1 MPQDDENEDDA
12 PTANDAKVDQ
22 ILAGMNGTNMPD
34 ILKAKASDSKGEK
47 FAAYQGS
54 TALKKGVDTQEVEPA
69 VVIDQTQQESIS
81 ASEVHKAAADN
92 RAKLSR
98 EATTSVIELGGIPK
112 KKATVPLVT
121 FVVVFAIGLA
131 IVVAK
136 MQGPAVAADPIPPA
150 SAAAIASPHVSEPP
164 IAPALPAAATSPVT
178 TNLVTGPV
186 TTTPAVTP
194 AVTTAAT
201 PASTNVA
208 PVATQSP
215 RTSPA
220 RTSGVAASSP
230 SAHAAASASSR
241 PAPATTSSADNDPDR
256 ALFKTNRTP

>member
-1 MPQDDENEDDA
+1 DENDHDA
-12 PTANDAKVDQ
+12 PTASDAKVDQ
-22 ILAGMNGTNMPD
+22 ILAGMKGTNMPD

-54 TALKKGVDTQEVEPA
+54 TALKKGSDTQRVEPA

-98 EATTSVIELGGIPK
+98 EATTAVIELGGIPK
-112 KKATVPLVT
+112 KKSVVPLVT

-131 IVVAK
+131 VVVAK
-136 MQGPAVAADPIPPA
+136 MQGPAVEADAIPPA
-150 SAAAIASPHVSEPP
+150 SAAAIAPHVSEPQIP
-164 IAPALPAAATSPVT
+164 PAPSAVAMPAVT
-178 TNLVTGPV
+178 TPTVTTPTV
-186 TTTPAVTP
+186 TTTEATVAVTP
-194 AVTTAAT
+194 A
-201 PASTNVA
+201 PTNVA
-208 PVATQSP
+208 PVATPS

-220 RTSGVAASSP
+220 RSSSIPASSP
-230 SAHAAASASSR
+230 SAHATASASSR